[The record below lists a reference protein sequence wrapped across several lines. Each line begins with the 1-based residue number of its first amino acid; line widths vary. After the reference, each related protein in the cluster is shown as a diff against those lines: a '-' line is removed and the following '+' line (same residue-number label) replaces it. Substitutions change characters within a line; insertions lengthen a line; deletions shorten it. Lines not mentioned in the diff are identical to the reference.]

1 MELAIALA
9 IGVVIGFFITR
20 YFKDREINIIKNNSL
35 NKEIQND
42 EIIKTIEST
51 VELSTNK
58 AQKPYF
64 DELTKK
70 EQRIALREIWER
82 DEQFIADSV
91 VDHYSGDEIVLHY
104 LFHQAGILEGKK
116 PSELCMRLDD
126 DLEHRKE
133 NRWDRKFANLYQHS
147 PINGRKGFEVWG
159 DGHDKD
165 ASFLHFCTHQ
175 KRLIQHWFVSG
186 PHAGRVE

>member
-70 EQRIALREIWER
+70 EQRI
-82 DEQFIADSV
+82 
-91 VDHYSGDEIVLHY
+91 
-104 LFHQAGILEGKK
+104 
-116 PSELCMRLDD
+116 
-126 DLEHRKE
+126 
-133 NRWDRKFANLYQHS
+133 
-147 PINGRKGFEVWG
+147 
-159 DGHDKD
+159 
-165 ASFLHFCTHQ
+165 
-175 KRLIQHWFVSG
+175 
-186 PHAGRVE
+186 